1 MIILSGKK
9 QHITIIEEND
19 RWVAINKP
27 PYVPSLPE
35 RGKYTAES
43 VLEWSRKRWPE
54 SILCHRIDRET
65 SGALLIAKDAE
76 TYRHVSIQFEKRQIE
91 KIYHAIV
98 DGVVEFQDFW
108 VDLPINTDNLN
119 NIKID
124 KQFGKPAQ
132 THFQTLQ
139 TFRHF
144 TLLECKP
151 KTGRLHQIRVHLASQ
166 NAKIAADELYGSQTP
181 RLSLVKRKISGEDR
195 PLIQR
200 FALHARELIFKDLN
214 NQTIS
219 IMADYPND
227 FGVFLKLLDKYDR

>member
-1 MIILSGKK
+1 LKGKK
-9 QHITIIEEND
+9 QHITIIAETD
-19 RWVAINKP
+19 HWVAINKP

-43 VLEWSRKRWPE
+43 VLEWSRKRWPD

-124 KQFGKPAQ
+124 KQFGKLAQ
-132 THFQTLQ
+132 THFQTLE

-151 KTGRLHQIRVHLASQ
+151 KTGRLHQIRVHLSSQ
-166 NAKIAADELYGSQTP
+166 NAKIAADELYGSKTP
-181 RLSLVKRKISGEDR
+181 MLSLVKRKISGEDR

-200 FALHARELIFKDLN
+200 FALHARELVFKDLEE
-214 NQTIS
+214 QTIS
-219 IMADYPND
+219 IQAEYPND

>member
-1 MIILSGKK
+1 MKGKK
-9 QHITIIEEND
+9 QHITIIAETD
-19 RWVAINKP
+19 HWVAINKP

-43 VLEWSRKRWPE
+43 VLEWSRKRWPD

-65 SGALLIAKDAE
+65 SGALLIAKDAD

-124 KQFGKPAQ
+124 KQFGKLAQ
-132 THFQTLQ
+132 THFQTLE

-151 KTGRLHQIRVHLASQ
+151 KTGRLHQIRVHLSSQ
-166 NAKIAADELYGSQTP
+166 NAKIAADELYGSKTP
-181 RLSLVKRKISGEDR
+181 MLSLVKRKISGEDR

-200 FALHARELIFKDLN
+200 FALHARELVFKDLEN
-214 NQTIS
+214 LTIS
-219 IMADYPND
+219 IIAEYPND

>member
-1 MIILSGKK
+1 MKGKK
-9 QHITIIEEND
+9 QHITIIAETD
-19 RWVAINKP
+19 HWVAINKP

-43 VLEWSRKRWPE
+43 VLEWSRKRWPD

-124 KQFGKPAQ
+124 KQFGKLAQ
-132 THFQTLQ
+132 THFQTLE

-151 KTGRLHQIRVHLASQ
+151 KTGRLHQIRVHLSSQ
-166 NAKIAADELYGSQTP
+166 NAKIAADELYGSKTP
-181 RLSLVKRKISGEDR
+181 MLSLVKRKISGEDR

-200 FALHARELIFKDLN
+200 FALHARELVFKDLE

-219 IMADYPND
+219 IKAEYPND

>member
-1 MIILSGKK
+1 LKGKK
-9 QHITIIEEND
+9 QHITIIAETD
-19 RWVAINKP
+19 HWVAINKP

-43 VLEWSRKRWPE
+43 VLEWSRKRWPD

-76 TYRHVSIQFEKRQIE
+76 TYRHVSMQFEKRQIE

-124 KQFGKPAQ
+124 KQFGKLAQ
-132 THFQTLQ
+132 THFQTLE

-151 KTGRLHQIRVHLASQ
+151 KTGRLHQIRVHLSSQ
-166 NAKIAADELYGSQTP
+166 NAKIAADELYGSKTP
-181 RLSLVKRKISGEDR
+181 MLSLVKRKISGEDR

-200 FALHARELIFKDLN
+200 FALHARELVFKDLEE
-214 NQTIS
+214 QTIS
-219 IMADYPND
+219 IQAEYPND

>member
-1 MIILSGKK
+1 MKGKK
-9 QHITIIEEND
+9 QHITIIAETD
-19 RWVAINKP
+19 HWVAINKP

-43 VLEWSRKRWPE
+43 VLEWSRKRWPD

-76 TYRHVSIQFEKRQIE
+76 TYRHVSMQFEKRQIE

-124 KQFGKPAQ
+124 KQFGKLAQ
-132 THFQTLQ
+132 THFQTLE

-151 KTGRLHQIRVHLASQ
+151 KTGRLHQIRVHLSSQ
-166 NAKIAADELYGSQTP
+166 NAKIAADELYGSKTP
-181 RLSLVKRKISGEDR
+181 MLSLVKRKISGEDR

-200 FALHARELIFKDLN
+200 FALHARELVFKDLEE
-214 NQTIS
+214 QTIS
-219 IMADYPND
+219 IQAEYPND

>member
-1 MIILSGKK
+1 MKGKK
-9 QHITIIEEND
+9 QHITIIAETD
-19 RWVAINKP
+19 HWVAINKP

-43 VLEWSRKRWPE
+43 VLEWSKKRWPD

-76 TYRHVSIQFEKRQIE
+76 TYRHVSMQFEKRQIE

-124 KQFGKPAQ
+124 KQFGKLAQ
-132 THFQTLQ
+132 THFQTLE

-151 KTGRLHQIRVHLASQ
+151 KTGRLHQIRVHLSSQ
-166 NAKIAADELYGSQTP
+166 NAKIAADELYGSKTP
-181 RLSLVKRKISGEDR
+181 MLSLVKRKISGEDR

-200 FALHARELIFKDLN
+200 FALHARELVFKDLE

-219 IMADYPND
+219 IQAEYPND

>member
-1 MIILSGKK
+1 MKGKK
-9 QHITIIEEND
+9 QHITIIAETD

-43 VLEWSRKRWPE
+43 VLEWSKKRWPD

-76 TYRHVSIQFEKRQIE
+76 TYRHVSMQFEKRQIE

-124 KQFGKPAQ
+124 KQFGKLAQ
-132 THFQTLQ
+132 THFQTLEI
-139 TFRHF
+139 FRHF

-151 KTGRLHQIRVHLASQ
+151 KTGRLHQIRVHLSSQ
-166 NAKIAADELYGSQTP
+166 NAKIAADELYGSKTP
-181 RLSLVKRKISGEDR
+181 MLSLVKRKISGEDR

-200 FALHARELIFKDLN
+200 FALHARELVFKDLE

-219 IMADYPND
+219 IQAEYPND

>member
-1 MIILSGKK
+1 MKGKK
-9 QHITIIEEND
+9 QHITIIAETD

-43 VLEWSRKRWPE
+43 VLEWSRKQWPE

-76 TYRHVSIQFEKRQIE
+76 TYRHVSMQFEKRQIE

-124 KQFGKPAQ
+124 KQFGKLAQ
-132 THFQTLQ
+132 THFQTLE

-151 KTGRLHQIRVHLASQ
+151 KTGRLHQIRVHLSSQ
-166 NAKIAADELYGSQTP
+166 NAKIAADELYGSKTP
-181 RLSLVKRKISGEDR
+181 MLSLVKRKISGEDR

-200 FALHARELIFKDLN
+200 FALHARELVFKDLE

-219 IMADYPND
+219 IQAEYPND

>member
-1 MIILSGKK
+1 LKGKK
-9 QHITIIEEND
+9 QHITIIAETD
-19 RWVAINKP
+19 HWVAINKP

-43 VLEWSRKRWPE
+43 VLEWSRKRWSD

-76 TYRHVSIQFEKRQIE
+76 TYRHVSMQFEKRQIE

-124 KQFGKPAQ
+124 KQFGKLAQ
-132 THFQTLQ
+132 THFQTLE

-151 KTGRLHQIRVHLASQ
+151 KTGRLHQIRVHLSSQ
-166 NAKIAADELYGSQTP
+166 NAKIAADELYGSKTP
-181 RLSLVKRKISGEDR
+181 MLSLVKRKISGEDR

-200 FALHARELIFKDLN
+200 FALHARELVFKDLE

-219 IMADYPND
+219 IIAEYPND

>member
-1 MIILSGKK
+1 MKGKK
-9 QHITIIEEND
+9 QHITIIAETD
-19 RWVAINKP
+19 HWVAINKP

-43 VLEWSRKRWPE
+43 VLEWSRKQWPE

-76 TYRHVSIQFEKRQIE
+76 TYRHVSMQFEKRQIE

-124 KQFGKPAQ
+124 KQFGKLAQ
-132 THFQTLQ
+132 THFQTLE

-151 KTGRLHQIRVHLASQ
+151 KTGRLHQIRVHLSSQ
-166 NAKIAADELYGSQTP
+166 NAKIAADELYGSKTP
-181 RLSLVKRKISGEDR
+181 MLSLVKRKISGEDR

-200 FALHARELIFKDLN
+200 FALHARELVFKDLE

-219 IMADYPND
+219 IQAEYPND

>member
-1 MIILSGKK
+1 MKGKK
-9 QHITIIEEND
+9 QHITIIAETD

-43 VLEWSRKRWPE
+43 VLEWSRKRWPD

-76 TYRHVSIQFEKRQIE
+76 TYRHVSMQFEKRQIE

-124 KQFGKPAQ
+124 KQFGKLAQ
-132 THFQTLQ
+132 THFQTLE

-151 KTGRLHQIRVHLASQ
+151 KTGRLHQIRVHLSSQ
-166 NAKIAADELYGSQTP
+166 NAKIAADELYGSKTP
-181 RLSLVKRKISGEDR
+181 MLSLVKRKISGEDR

-200 FALHARELIFKDLN
+200 FALHARELVFKDLE

-219 IMADYPND
+219 IQAEYPND

>member
-1 MIILSGKK
+1 MKGKK
-9 QHITIIEEND
+9 QHITIIAETD
-19 RWVAINKP
+19 HWVAINKP

-43 VLEWSRKRWPE
+43 VLEWSKKRWPD

-76 TYRHVSIQFEKRQIE
+76 TYRHVSMQFEKRQIE

-124 KQFGKPAQ
+124 KQFGKLAQ
-132 THFQTLQ
+132 THFQTLEI
-139 TFRHF
+139 FRHF

-151 KTGRLHQIRVHLASQ
+151 KTGRLHQIRVHLSSQ
-166 NAKIAADELYGSQTP
+166 NAKIAADELYGSKTP
-181 RLSLVKRKISGEDR
+181 MLSLVKRKISGEDR

-200 FALHARELIFKDLN
+200 FALHARELVFKDLE

-219 IMADYPND
+219 IQAEYPND

>member
-1 MIILSGKK
+1 MNGKK
-9 QHITIIEEND
+9 LHITIIAETD
-19 RWVAINKP
+19 HWVAINKP

-124 KQFGKPAQ
+124 KQFGKLAQ
-132 THFQTLQ
+132 THFQTLE

-144 TLLECKP
+144 TLLECRP
-151 KTGRLHQIRVHLASQ
+151 KTGRLHQIRVHLSSQ
-166 NAKIAADELYGSQTP
+166 NAKIAADELYGSKTP
-181 RLSLVKRKISGEDR
+181 MLSLVKRKVSGEDR

-200 FALHARELIFKDLN
+200 FALHARELIFKDLEG
-214 NQTIS
+214 QTVS
-219 IMADYPND
+219 ITAEYPND

>member
-1 MIILSGKK
+1 LKGKK
-9 QHITIIEEND
+9 QHITIIAETD
-19 RWVAINKP
+19 HWVAINKP

-43 VLEWSRKRWPE
+43 VLEWSRKRWPD

-65 SGALLIAKDAE
+65 SGALLIAKDAD

-124 KQFGKPAQ
+124 KQFGKLAQ
-132 THFQTLQ
+132 THFQTLE

-151 KTGRLHQIRVHLASQ
+151 KTGRLHQIRVHLSSQ
-166 NAKIAADELYGSQTP
+166 NAKIAADELYGSKTP
-181 RLSLVKRKISGEDR
+181 MLSLVKRKISGEDR

-200 FALHARELIFKDLN
+200 FALHARELVFKDLE

-219 IMADYPND
+219 IKAEYPND

>member
-1 MIILSGKK
+1 LKGKK
-9 QHITIIEEND
+9 QHITIIAETD
-19 RWVAINKP
+19 HWVAINKP

-43 VLEWSRKRWPE
+43 VLEWSRKRWSD

-76 TYRHVSIQFEKRQIE
+76 TYRHVSMQFEKRQIE

-124 KQFGKPAQ
+124 KQFGKLAQ
-132 THFQTLQ
+132 THFQTLE

-151 KTGRLHQIRVHLASQ
+151 KTGRLHQIRVHLSSQ
-166 NAKIAADELYGSQTP
+166 NAKIAADELYGSKTP
-181 RLSLVKRKISGEDR
+181 MLSLVKRKISGEDR

-200 FALHARELIFKDLN
+200 FALHARELVFKDLEE
-214 NQTIS
+214 QTIS
-219 IMADYPND
+219 IQAEYPND

>member
-1 MIILSGKK
+1 MKGKK
-9 QHITIIEEND
+9 QHITIIAETD
-19 RWVAINKP
+19 HWVAINKP

-43 VLEWSRKRWPE
+43 VLEWSRKRWPD

-76 TYRHVSIQFEKRQIE
+76 TYRHVSMQFEKRQIE

-124 KQFGKPAQ
+124 KQFGKLAQ
-132 THFQTLQ
+132 THFQTLE

-151 KTGRLHQIRVHLASQ
+151 KTGRLHQIRVHLSSQ
-166 NAKIAADELYGSQTP
+166 NAKIAADELYGSKTP
-181 RLSLVKRKISGEDR
+181 MLSLVKRKISGEDR

-200 FALHARELIFKDLN
+200 FALHARELVFKDLE

-219 IMADYPND
+219 IQAEYPND

>member
-1 MIILSGKK
+1 MKGKK
-9 QHITIIEEND
+9 QHITIIAETD
-19 RWVAINKP
+19 HWVAINKP

-43 VLEWSRKRWPE
+43 VLEWSRKRWPD

-65 SGALLIAKDAE
+65 SGALLIAKDAD

-124 KQFGKPAQ
+124 KQFGKLAQ
-132 THFQTLQ
+132 THFQTLE

-151 KTGRLHQIRVHLASQ
+151 KTGRLHQIRVHLSSQ
-166 NAKIAADELYGSQTP
+166 NAKIAADELYGSKTP
-181 RLSLVKRKISGEDR
+181 MLSLVKRKISGEDR

-200 FALHARELIFKDLN
+200 FALHARELVFKDLE

-219 IMADYPND
+219 IIAEYPND

>member
-1 MIILSGKK
+1 MKGKK
-9 QHITIIEEND
+9 QHITIIAETD

-43 VLEWSRKRWPE
+43 VLEWSRKQWPE

-76 TYRHVSIQFEKRQIE
+76 TYRHVSMQFEKRQIE

-124 KQFGKPAQ
+124 KQFGKLAQ
-132 THFQTLQ
+132 THFQTLEI
-139 TFRHF
+139 FRHF

-151 KTGRLHQIRVHLASQ
+151 KTGRLHQIRVHLSSQ
-166 NAKIAADELYGSQTP
+166 NAKIAADELYGSKTP
-181 RLSLVKRKISGEDR
+181 MLSLVKRKISGEDR

-200 FALHARELIFKDLN
+200 FALHARELVFKDLE

-219 IMADYPND
+219 IQAEYPND

>member
-1 MIILSGKK
+1 MKGKK
-9 QHITIIEEND
+9 QHITIIAETD
-19 RWVAINKP
+19 HWVAINKP

-43 VLEWSRKRWPE
+43 VLEWSRKRWPD

-124 KQFGKPAQ
+124 KQFGKLAQ
-132 THFQTLQ
+132 THFQTLE

-151 KTGRLHQIRVHLASQ
+151 KTGRLHQIRVHLSSQ
-166 NAKIAADELYGSQTP
+166 NAKIAADELYGSKTP
-181 RLSLVKRKISGEDR
+181 MLSLVKRKISGEDR

-200 FALHARELIFKDLN
+200 FALHARELVFKDLE

-219 IMADYPND
+219 IKAEYPND
-227 FGVFLKLLDKYDR
+227 FGVFLKLLDKYDS

>member
-1 MIILSGKK
+1 LKGKK
-9 QHITIIEEND
+9 QHITIIAETD
-19 RWVAINKP
+19 HWVAINKP

-43 VLEWSRKRWPE
+43 VLEWSRKRWPD

-91 KIYHAIV
+91 KIYYAIV

-124 KQFGKPAQ
+124 KQFGKLAQ
-132 THFQTLQ
+132 THFQTLE

-151 KTGRLHQIRVHLASQ
+151 KTGRLHQIRVHLSSQ
-166 NAKIAADELYGSQTP
+166 NAKIAADELYGSKTP
-181 RLSLVKRKISGEDR
+181 MLSLVKRKISGEDR

-200 FALHARELIFKDLN
+200 FALHARELVFKDLE

-219 IMADYPND
+219 IKAEYPND

>member
-1 MIILSGKK
+1 MKVKK
-9 QHITIIEEND
+9 QHITIIAETD
-19 RWVAINKP
+19 HWVAINKP

-43 VLEWSRKRWPE
+43 VLEWSRKRWPD

-65 SGALLIAKDAE
+65 SGALLIAKDAD

-124 KQFGKPAQ
+124 KQFGKLAQ
-132 THFQTLQ
+132 THFQTLE

-151 KTGRLHQIRVHLASQ
+151 KTGRLHQIRVHLSSQ
-166 NAKIAADELYGSQTP
+166 NAKIAADELYGSKTP
-181 RLSLVKRKISGEDR
+181 MLSLVKRKISGEDR

-200 FALHARELIFKDLN
+200 FALHARELVFKDLE

-219 IMADYPND
+219 IIAEYPND

>member
-1 MIILSGKK
+1 LKGKK
-9 QHITIIEEND
+9 QHITIIAETD
-19 RWVAINKP
+19 HWVAINKP

-43 VLEWSRKRWPE
+43 VLEWSRKRWPD

-65 SGALLIAKDAE
+65 SGALLIAKDAD

-124 KQFGKPAQ
+124 KQFGKLAQ
-132 THFQTLQ
+132 THFQTLE

-151 KTGRLHQIRVHLASQ
+151 KTGRLHQIRVHLSSQ
-166 NAKIAADELYGSQTP
+166 NAKIAADELYGSKTP
-181 RLSLVKRKISGEDR
+181 MLSLVKRKISGEDR

-200 FALHARELIFKDLN
+200 FALHARELVFKDLE

-219 IMADYPND
+219 IIAEYPND

>member
-1 MIILSGKK
+1 MKGKK
-9 QHITIIEEND
+9 QNITIIAETD
-19 RWVAINKP
+19 HWVAINKP

-43 VLEWSRKRWPE
+43 VLEWSRKRWPD

-65 SGALLIAKDAE
+65 SGALLIAKDAD

-124 KQFGKPAQ
+124 KQFGKLAQ
-132 THFQTLQ
+132 THFQTLE

-151 KTGRLHQIRVHLASQ
+151 KTGRLHQIRVHLSSQ
-166 NAKIAADELYGSQTP
+166 NAKIAADELYGSKTP
-181 RLSLVKRKISGEDR
+181 MLSLVKRKISGEDR

-200 FALHARELIFKDLN
+200 FALHARELVFKDLE

-219 IMADYPND
+219 IIAEYPND